1 MVIEDS
7 GEGSLLPK
15 CRAFLTH
22 LIILAHG
29 GNGGDGGTLLSIP
42 TLWHLL
48 LVEAGSYF
56 DVVLGLYFDVGL
68 TTRLSTVLT
77 RLSTLSPPIGIFFH
91 GR

>member
-29 GNGGDGGTLLSIP
+29 GNGGDGGRLLSIP

-56 DVVLGLYFDVGL
+56 DVGLGAF
-68 TTRLSTVLT
+68 STQ
-77 RLSTLSPPIGIFFH
+77 G
-91 GR
+91 

>member
-1 MVIEDS
+1 MLCQTALVIEDS

-15 CRAFLTH
+15 CRAFLPH

-29 GNGGDGGTLLSIP
+29 GNGGDGRRLLSIP

-56 DVVLGLYFDVGL
+56 DVGLGSYFDVGL
-68 TTRLSTVLT
+68 TTRLQGLHYV
-77 RLSTLSPPIGIFFH
+77 IGV
-91 GR
+91 GPL